1 VDDVV
6 VEDHV
11 DRLGMVVRLE
21 QRPQQAQEDP
31 DGLALALDV
40 DER

>member
-11 DRLGMVVRLE
+11 DRLGVAIASE
-21 QRPQQAQEDP
+21 QRPQQVAP
-31 DGLALALDV
+31 SAATRSAPG
-40 DER
+40 